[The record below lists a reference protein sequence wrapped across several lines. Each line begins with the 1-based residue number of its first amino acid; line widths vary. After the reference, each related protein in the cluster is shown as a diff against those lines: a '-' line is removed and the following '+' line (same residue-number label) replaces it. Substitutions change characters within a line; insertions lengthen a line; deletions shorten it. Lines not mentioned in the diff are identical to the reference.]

1 MVNIR
6 TDQLRRR
13 MRLREAKTG
22 KKRTVTISAALLAAL
37 AAQAG
42 SEWVFEGRTDKR
54 KHRTRQAVYKDLKRA
69 AAALRLQHVSPHS
82 VRKHYAVEIMN
93 RYGFDEVRKALMH
106 DSAEVTLLYALAD
119 KLKQTKPL
127 RHRAHK

>member
-1 MVNIR
+1 
-6 TDQLRRR
+6 
-13 MRLREAKTG
+13 MRVTEAKTG
-22 KKRTVTISAALLAAL
+22 KKRTVTISANLLAAL

-42 SEWVFEGRTDKR
+42 AVWVFEGRTDYR

-82 VRKHYAVEIMN
+82 LRKHYAVELMK
-93 RYGFDEVRKALMH
+93 RYGFDEVQKALMH

-119 KLKQTKPL
+119 VLKHRKPMK
-127 RHRAHK
+127 HRAHK